1 MSLVVDTQDKICLYH
16 TKQQEKAGR
25 IFLENLNKNYKF
37 SYFNKILLGY
47 TEEFL
52 IFSCHKDKSEKESK
66 NLLNLIKFQKQKEK
80 PVLEEYRGLGS
91 SMSSGFNNFN
101 SFNNFL
107 QSFYSNNNLEV
118 KKSYLLIF
126 KIKDIIMK
134 CYPQLIMA
142 NKKGYSI
149 KKLMLKYDLRNL
161 PQLGKKEKI
170 DSLSILDIG
179 KKKRKYSDTSLK
191 RVDEGA
197 EEEMMGGIRKPSIQI
212 QKETDH
218 SLNEEELK

>member
-1 MSLVVDTQDKICLYH
+1 
-16 TKQQEKAGR
+16 
-25 IFLENLNKNYKF
+25 
-37 SYFNKILLGY
+37 
-47 TEEFL
+47 
-52 IFSCHKDKSEKESK
+52 
-66 NLLNLIKFQKQKEK
+66 LIKFQKQKEK

-134 CYPQLIMA
+134 CYPQMIMA

-149 KKLMLKYDLRNL
+149 KKLMLKYDLRKF
-161 PQLGKKEKI
+161 PQFGSKEKI
-170 DSLSILDIG
+170 DSLSILDLG
-179 KKKRKYSDTSLK
+179 KKKRKYSETSLK
-191 RVDEGA
+191 KVDEGA
-197 EEEMMGGIRKPSIQI
+197 EEEMMEGTKKNYIKDHQD
-212 QKETDH
+212 TDQ
-218 SLNEEELK
+218 SLNEDELK